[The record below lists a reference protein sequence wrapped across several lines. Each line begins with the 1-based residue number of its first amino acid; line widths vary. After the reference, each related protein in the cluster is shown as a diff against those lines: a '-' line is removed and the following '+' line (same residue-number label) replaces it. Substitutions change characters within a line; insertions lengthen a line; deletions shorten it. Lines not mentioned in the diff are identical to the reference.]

1 MKRNK
6 SFSNEKPLL
15 YLLATPIGNLKDITY
30 RAIEVLSDADIIAC
44 EDSRNTKKLL
54 SFYNIS
60 KQTYSLHEH
69 NEKVASLS
77 LIEKIKEG
85 KKVVYVSDAG
95 YPLVSD
101 PGFILVQL
109 CLENDINVSLIPGPC
124 AFLSALLPSGLDTT
138 HFYFHGFLSPK
149 ETARKK
155 ELESLSDKQETIIF
169 YEAPH
174 RILKTLESIAIVYPN
189 RKVVLARELTKLHE
203 EYIYFIAEEY
213 KGLDEST
220 LKGEMVIVL
229 EGRNK
234 NSDNDENTII
244 EAIKNLKKD
253 KSKTNKDI
261 VKEISETYNVN
272 KNKIYDL
279 VNKIN

>member
-15 YLLATPIGNLKDITY
+15 YLLATPIGNIKDITY

-138 HFYFHGFLSPK
+138 HFYFHCHFVEK
-149 ETARKK
+149 EYC
-155 ELESLSDKQETIIF
+155 F
-169 YEAPH
+169 P
-174 RILKTLESIAIVYPN
+174 
-189 RKVVLARELTKLHE
+189 
-203 EYIYFIAEEY
+203 
-213 KGLDEST
+213 
-220 LKGEMVIVL
+220 
-229 EGRNK
+229 
-234 NSDNDENTII
+234 
-244 EAIKNLKKD
+244 
-253 KSKTNKDI
+253 
-261 VKEISETYNVN
+261 
-272 KNKIYDL
+272 
-279 VNKIN
+279 

>member
-54 SFYNIS
+54 SFYNIN
-60 KQTYSLHEH
+60 KQTYSLYEH

-229 EGRNK
+229 EGRSK

-244 EAIKNLKKD
+244 EAIKKLKKD
-253 KSKTNKDI
+253 KTKTNKDI
-261 VKEISETYNVN
+261 VKEISQTYNIN

>member
-15 YLLATPIGNLKDITY
+15 YLLATPIGNIKDITY

-213 KGLDEST
+213 KDLDEST

-229 EGRNK
+229 EGKNK
-234 NSDNDENTII
+234 NSDDDENTII

-261 VKEISETYNVN
+261 VKEISETYNIN

>member
-6 SFSNEKPLL
+6 SFSNEAPLL
-15 YLLATPIGNLKDITY
+15 YLIATPIGNLKDITY
-30 RAIEVLSDADIIAC
+30 RAIEVLSNADIIAC

-54 SFYNIS
+54 TFYNIN
-60 KQTYSLHEH
+60 KPTFSLHEH
-69 NEKVASLS
+69 NEKMASS
-77 LIEKIKEG
+77 TLIEKIKEG

-101 PGFILVQL
+101 PGYILVNE
-109 CLENDINVSLIPGPC
+109 CLTSDINVSLIPGPC

-149 ETARKK
+149 ENARKT
-155 ELESLSDKQETIIF
+155 ELENLRNKNETIIF

-174 RILKTLESIAIVYPN
+174 RIIKTLKTIASIYPE

-203 EYIYFIAEEY
+203 EYIHFIAKEY
-213 KGLDEST
+213 TLLDEDT

-229 EGRNK
+229 EGNNNETSLDEEDIINK
-234 NSDNDENTII
+234 
-244 EAIKNLKKD
+244 IKQLKKD
-253 KSKTNKDI
+253 KNKTNKDI
-261 VKEISETYNVN
+261 VKELTTLYKIN

-279 VNKIN
+279 VNKN

>member
-15 YLLATPIGNLKDITY
+15 YLLATPIGNIKDITY

-124 AFLSALLPSGLDTT
+124 AFLSALLPSGLVTT

-213 KGLDEST
+213 KDLDEST

-229 EGRNK
+229 EGKNK
-234 NSDNDENTII
+234 NSDDDENTII

-261 VKEISETYNVN
+261 VKEISETYNIN

>member
-69 NEKVASLS
+69 NEKFASLS

-213 KGLDEST
+213 KDLDEST

-261 VKEISETYNVN
+261 VKEISETYNIN

-279 VNKIN
+279 VNRIN